1 MNAQLNTANVLTA
14 NPNGSVYT
22 LDAVAA
28 SYSCNSLH
36 YTKYNNVAT
45 YLNGGDWY
53 KYCIF

>member
-28 SYSCNSLH
+28 GYSCNSLA
-36 YTKYNNVAT
+36 YAKYDNAAM
-45 YLNGGDWY
+45 YLNGSDWY
-53 KYCIF
+53 KHCIF